1 MLVLVGPS
9 ASGKSAIV
17 KSLIKNYRLEKF
29 ITCTTRTMRVGEVDG
44 VDYYF
49 LTNEEFSNYYENNEF
64 IETVF
69 YNGNYYGT
77 FKKEAADNK
86 VVILEPQGLNNF
98 IAAGV
103 DCFTVFLKTNEQV
116 LQERMISRGDSLLE
130 VNKRLQNDRILFD
143 VNQLSKIDYI
153 IDTTNLS
160 IEEIS
165 KRIYKEYINYQN
177 IVSDNIFNYPIEE

>member
-17 KSLIKNYRLEKF
+17 KCLNKKYGLVKF
-29 ITCTTRTMRVGEVDG
+29 ITCTTRKIRTGEVDG

-49 LTNEEFSNYYENNEF
+49 FTEEEFSNMYNNNEF
-64 IETVF
+64 IETVY

-77 FKKEAADNK
+77 LKKEAADNK

-98 IAAGV
+98 VKVLDCIYAVYLQTDV
-103 DCFTVFLKTNEQV
+103 DVMK
-116 LQERMISRGDSLLE
+116 ERMLMRGDNILE
-130 VNKRLQNDRILFD
+130 INKRLENDKILFSKD
-143 VNQLSKIDYI
+143 QLNKIDLTI
-153 IDTTNLS
+153 NTTNLS

-165 KRIYKEYINYQN
+165 TIIYEKYRAYCE
-177 IVSDNIFNYPIEE
+177 SR

>member
-17 KSLIKNYRLEKF
+17 KCLTKKYGLEKF
-29 ITCTTRTMRVGEVDG
+29 ITCTTRKIRIGEIDG
-44 VDYYF
+44 VDYHF
-49 LTNEEFSNYYENNEF
+49 LTQDEFTEFYNNDEF

-77 FKKEAADNK
+77 LKRDVNNNK

-98 IAAGV
+98 VEVLDSVFA
-103 DCFTVFLKTNEQV
+103 VFLQTDEAVMK
-116 LQERMISRGDSLLE
+116 ERMISRGDNILE
-130 VNKRLQNDRILFD
+130 INKRLENDKILFSKD
-143 VNQLSKIDYI
+143 QLAKIDFTI
-153 IDTTNLS
+153 NTTSLS

-165 KRIYKEYINYQN
+165 TLIYEKYQEFCN
-177 IVSDNIFNYPIEE
+177 K

>member
-17 KSLIKNYRLEKF
+17 KCLTKKYGLEKF
-29 ITCTTRTMRVGEVDG
+29 ITCTTRKIRVGEVND
-44 VDYYF
+44 VDYHF
-49 LTNEEFSNYYENNEF
+49 LTEEEFSNLYNNDEF

-77 FKKEAADNK
+77 LKREVNDNK

-98 IAAGV
+98 VAVI
-103 DCFTVFLKTNEQV
+103 DSVFAV
-116 LQERMISRGDSLLE
+116 YLQTDEIVMKERMISRGDNILE
-130 VNKRLQNDRILFD
+130 INKRLENDKILFSKD
-143 VNQLSKIDYI
+143 QLNKIDFTI
-153 IDTTNLS
+153 NTTSLS

-165 KRIYKEYINYQN
+165 TMIYEKYKAFCENR
-177 IVSDNIFNYPIEE
+177 

>member
-17 KSLIKNYRLEKF
+17 KNLIKSYGLEKF
-29 ITCTTRTMRVGEVDG
+29 ITCTTRNMRVGEVNG
-44 VDYYF
+44 IDYYF
-49 LTNEEFSNYYENNEF
+49 LTNDEFSRYYENNEF

-77 FKKEAADNK
+77 LKKEANDNK

-103 DCFTVFLKTNEQV
+103 DCFAVFLQTNEDV
-116 LQERMISRGDSLLE
+116 LKSRMIGRGDSLLE
-130 VNKRLQNDRILFD
+130 VNKRLENDRILFD
-143 VNQLSKIDYI
+143 VNQLKKVDYI
-153 IDTTNLS
+153 IDTTDLS
-160 IEEIS
+160 IDEIS
-165 KRIYKEYINYQN
+165 ERIINEYRNYSN
-177 IVSDNIFNYPIEE
+177 IVSDNIFNYPVK

>member
-17 KSLIKNYRLEKF
+17 KELMANYGMEKF
-29 ITCTTRTMRVGEVDG
+29 ITCTTREKRVGEIDG

-49 LTNEEFSNYYENNEF
+49 FTLDEFSFRFANDEF

-77 FKKEAADNK
+77 LKKEASDNK

-98 IAAGV
+98 LKV
-103 DCFTVFLKTNEQV
+103 LDNVFAVYLQTEEAVLK
-116 LQERMISRGDSLLE
+116 ERMISRGDSMLE
-130 VNKRLQNDRILFD
+130 VMKRLENDRILFSEE
-143 VNQLSKIDYI
+143 QLAKIDFTINTTHLSVSEIASKIY
-153 IDTTNLS
+153 N
-160 IEEIS
+160 
-165 KRIYKEYINYQN
+165 KYKEYSQGMI
-177 IVSDNIFNYPIEE
+177 SLF

>member
-17 KSLIKNYRLEKF
+17 KCLESKYGIKKF
-29 ITCTTRTMRVGEVDG
+29 ITCTTRLMRVGEVNG

-49 LTNEEFSNYYENNEF
+49 MTKEEFTTRYENDEF

-77 FKKEAADNK
+77 LKKEASVNK

-98 IAAGV
+98 LEKV
-103 DCFTVFLKTNEQV
+103 DNIYSVFLKSDVNILKQ
-116 LQERMISRGDSLLE
+116 RMIGRGDSILD
-130 VNKRLQNDRILFD
+130 VNKRLENDKILFSKE
-143 VNQLSKIDYI
+143 QLSQINLEV
-153 IDTTNLS
+153 DTSNLS
-160 IEEIS
+160 IDEIAEYIV
-165 KRIYKEYINYQN
+165 KNYKEFL
-177 IVSDNIFNYPIEE
+177 SK

>member
-17 KSLIKNYRLEKF
+17 KFLMKNYGLEKF
-29 ITCTTRTMRVGEVDG
+29 ITCTTRPMRVGEVNG

-49 LTNEEFSNYYENNEF
+49 LTNEEFSTLYEENEF
-64 IETVF
+64 IETVY

-77 FKKEAADNK
+77 LKKEASENK

-98 IAAGV
+98 VSALNSVYA
-103 DCFTVFLKTNEQV
+103 VFLQTDEAI
-116 LQERMISRGDSLLE
+116 LRDRMIGRGDSLLE
-130 VNKRLQNDRILFD
+130 VSKRLENDRILFSEE
-143 VNQLSKIDYI
+143 QLSKIDFKI
-153 IDTTNLS
+153 NTTSLS

-165 KRIYKEYINYQN
+165 SKIFEKYQEFCKKN
-177 IVSDNIFNYPIEE
+177 

>member
-17 KSLIKNYRLEKF
+17 KNLIKNYGLEKF
-29 ITCTTRTMRVGEVDG
+29 ITCTTRPMRVGEVDG

-49 LTNEEFSNYYENNEF
+49 LTNEDFSNYYEKNEF

-77 FKKEAADNK
+77 LKKEASDNK

-98 IAAGV
+98 IIAGV
-103 DCFTVFLKTNEQV
+103 DCFAVFLKTNEEV
-116 LQERMISRGDSLLE
+116 LKSRMIGRGDSMLE
-130 VNKRLQNDRILFD
+130 VNKRLENDRILFD
-143 VNQLSKIDYI
+143 VNQLNKVDYV

-165 KRIYKEYINYQN
+165 ERIINEYQNYSN
-177 IVSDNIFNYPIEE
+177 IVSDNIFNYPVE